1 MKEYKQY
8 FVGGQWQKSTDSDV
22 IDVVNPF
29 SEQVIASVNSCSAK
43 DISSA
48 VDAAHGAFK
57 TWSCT
62 SIETRV
68 LLLRKIAQV
77 LKEQQEDL
85 SNTISS
91 ELGMPLKM
99 TQRVQVGSPIATF
112 ELTANELEK
121 FQWEEQIGNSKITR
135 EPAGVVVAIT
145 PWNYPLHQIAAKVA
159 PAIAS
164 GCTVVLKP
172 SEVTPL
178 NAILLAKV
186 FELANAPAGIFNLV
200 FGRGPIVGEYLVTNP
215 KVDLIS
221 FTGSTRAG
229 KSIMALAAD
238 QIKRVKLELGG
249 KSASII
255 LPGADLVKATKSSV
269 NSCFLNSGQTC
280 SALTR
285 LLVQENDYKAVCEL
299 AINQAK
305 SFTLGDPM
313 SDSTRLGPLVSKV
326 QQERV
331 KNYIRKGIEEGATLL
346 AGGDTM
352 PEGITKGFFV
362 APTILGDV
370 KPEYIIA
377 QEEIFGPVLSIIK
390 YKDVD
395 HAIEIANST
404 LYGLAGAVWGANN
417 DEAMHVAKQIR
428 AGQVDI
434 NGGFFNML
442 APFGGFKQSG
452 FGRELGKFGIEEFLE
467 FKSFQ
472 MPA

>member
-1 MKEYKQY
+1 MKEYTQY

-22 IDVVNPF
+22 IDVVNPY

-43 DISSA
+43 DTTSA

-77 LKEQQEDL
+77 LKDQQEDL
-85 SNTISS
+85 SNIISS

-99 TQRVQVGSPIATF
+99 TQRVQVGSPIGTF

-164 GCTVVLKP
+164 GCTVILKP

-186 FELANAPAGIFNLV
+186 FELANAPAGILNLV
-200 FGRGPIVGEYLVTNP
+200 FGRGPIVGEYLVNNP

-285 LLVQENDYKAVCEL
+285 LLVQENDYEAVCEL

-331 KNYIRKGIEEGATLL
+331 KYYIRNGIEEGATLL

-352 PEGITKGFFV
+352 PEGTTKGFFV

-395 HAIEIANST
+395 QAIEIANST

>member
-362 APTILGDV
+362 TPTILGDV

>member
-99 TQRVQVGSPIATF
+99 TQRVQVGSPISTF

-362 APTILGDV
+362 TPTILGDV

-442 APFGGFKQSG
+442 APCGGFKQSG

>member
-99 TQRVQVGSPIATF
+99 TQRVQVGSPISTF

-305 SFTLGDPM
+305 SFKLGDPM

-362 APTILGDV
+362 TPTILGDV

-452 FGRELGKFGIEEFLE
+452 FGRELGKFGI
-467 FKSFQ
+467 
-472 MPA
+472 

>member
-68 LLLRKIAQV
+68 LLLRKIAHV

-99 TQRVQVGSPIATF
+99 TQRVQVGSPISTF

-362 APTILGDV
+362 TPTILGDV

>member
-1 MKEYKQY
+1 M
-8 FVGGQWQKSTDSDV
+8 
-22 IDVVNPF
+22 
-29 SEQVIASVNSCSAK
+29 
-43 DISSA
+43 
-48 VDAAHGAFK
+48 
-57 TWSCT
+57 
-62 SIETRV
+62 
-68 LLLRKIAQV
+68 
-77 LKEQQEDL
+77 
-85 SNTISS
+85 
-91 ELGMPLKM
+91 
-99 TQRVQVGSPIATF
+99 
-112 ELTANELEK
+112 
-121 FQWEEQIGNSKITR
+121 
-135 EPAGVVVAIT
+135 
-145 PWNYPLHQIAAKVA
+145 
-159 PAIAS
+159 
-164 GCTVVLKP
+164 
-172 SEVTPL
+172 
-178 NAILLAKV
+178 
-186 FELANAPAGIFNLV
+186 
-200 FGRGPIVGEYLVTNP
+200 
-215 KVDLIS
+215 
-221 FTGSTRAG
+221 
-229 KSIMALAAD
+229 
-238 QIKRVKLELGG
+238 
-249 KSASII
+249 
-255 LPGADLVKATKSSV
+255 VKATKSSV

-362 APTILGDV
+362 TPTILGDV

>member
-229 KSIMALAAD
+229 KSIMTLAAD

-362 APTILGDV
+362 TPTILGDV

>member
-99 TQRVQVGSPIATF
+99 TQRVQVGSPISTF

-362 APTILGDV
+362 TPTILGDV

>member
-1 MKEYKQY
+1 MQEYTQF
-8 FVGGQWQKSTDSDV
+8 FVDGQWQKSTGPEIIDV
-22 IDVVNPF
+22 INPY
-29 SEQVIASVNSCSAK
+29 SEQIIASVASCSSE
-43 DISSA
+43 DISRA
-48 VDAAHGAFK
+48 VEASHQAFL
-57 TWSCT
+57 TWSQ
-62 SIETRV
+62 SSVETRV
-68 LLLRKIAQV
+68 SLLRKIAQV
-77 LKEQQEDL
+77 LKEQQEEL
-85 SNTISS
+85 ANTIAS

-112 ELTANELEK
+112 ELTAQELEK
-121 FQWEEQIGNSKITR
+121 YLREEHIGNSIVTR

-164 GCTVVLKP
+164 GCTVILKP

-200 FGRGPIVGEYLVTNP
+200 FGRGPLVGEYLVTAP

-229 KSIMALAAD
+229 KSIMAQAAG

-285 LLVQENDYKAVCEL
+285 LLVHENDYEAICQLAV
-299 AINQAK
+299 NQAK

-313 SDSTRLGPLVSKV
+313 VESTRLGPLVSKV

-331 KNYIRKGIEEGATLL
+331 RSYIKKGIEQGASLL
-346 AGGDTM
+346 VGGATM
-352 PEGITKGFFV
+352 PEGISQGFFV
-362 APTILGDV
+362 SPTILGDV
-370 KPEYIIA
+370 KPEHTIA
-377 QEEIFGPVLSIIK
+377 QEEIFGPVLTIIK
-390 YKDVD
+390 YRDVD

-404 LYGLAGAVWGANN
+404 LYGLAGAVWGATP
-417 DEAMHVAKQIR
+417 DEALNVAKKIR

-452 FGRELGKFGIEEFLE
+452 FGRELGKFGIDEFLE
-467 FKSFQ
+467 LKSYQ

>member
-85 SNTISS
+85 SNIISS

-362 APTILGDV
+362 TPTILGDV

>member
-68 LLLRKIAQV
+68 LVLRKIAHV

-99 TQRVQVGSPIATF
+99 TQRVQVGSPISTF

-362 APTILGDV
+362 TPTILGDV

>member
-68 LLLRKIAQV
+68 LLLRKIAHV

-99 TQRVQVGSPIATF
+99 TQRVQVGSPISTF

-305 SFTLGDPM
+305 SFKLGDPM

-362 APTILGDV
+362 TPTILGDV

>member
-1 MKEYKQY
+1 M
-8 FVGGQWQKSTDSDV
+8 
-22 IDVVNPF
+22 
-29 SEQVIASVNSCSAK
+29 
-43 DISSA
+43 
-48 VDAAHGAFK
+48 
-57 TWSCT
+57 
-62 SIETRV
+62 
-68 LLLRKIAQV
+68 
-77 LKEQQEDL
+77 
-85 SNTISS
+85 
-91 ELGMPLKM
+91 
-99 TQRVQVGSPIATF
+99 
-112 ELTANELEK
+112 
-121 FQWEEQIGNSKITR
+121 
-135 EPAGVVVAIT
+135 
-145 PWNYPLHQIAAKVA
+145 
-159 PAIAS
+159 
-164 GCTVVLKP
+164 KP

-362 APTILGDV
+362 TPTILGDV

>member
-99 TQRVQVGSPIATF
+99 TQRVQVGSPISTF

-305 SFTLGDPM
+305 SFKLGDPM

-362 APTILGDV
+362 TPTILGDV

>member
-200 FGRGPIVGEYLVTNP
+200 FGRGLIVGEYLVTNP
-215 KVDLIS
+215 KVDLVS

-362 APTILGDV
+362 TPTILGDV

>member
-29 SEQVIASVNSCSAK
+29 SEQVIASINSCSAK

-145 PWNYPLHQIAAKVA
+145 PWNYPLHQIAAKIA

-215 KVDLIS
+215 KVDLVS

-238 QIKRVKLELGG
+238 QIKRVRLELGG

-285 LLVQENDYKAVCEL
+285 LLVQENDYEAVCEL

-326 QQERV
+326 QEERV

-395 HAIEIANST
+395 QAIEIANST

-417 DEAMHVAKQIR
+417 DEAMNVAKQIR

-467 FKSFQ
+467 LKSFQ

>member
-1 MKEYKQY
+1 MQQY
-8 FVGGQWQKSTDSDV
+8 TQFFVDGQWQKSTGSEIIDV
-22 IDVVNPF
+22 INPY
-29 SEQVIASVNSCSAK
+29 SEHIIASVTSCSSE
-43 DISSA
+43 DISLA
-48 VDAAHGAFK
+48 VETSHQAFL
-57 TWSCT
+57 TWSQ
-62 SIETRV
+62 SSVETRV
-68 LLLRKIAQV
+68 SLLRKIAQV
-77 LKEQQEDL
+77 LKEQQEEL
-85 SNTISS
+85 ANTIAS

-99 TQRVQVGSPIATF
+99 TQRVQVGAPIATF
-112 ELTANELEK
+112 ELTAQELEK
-121 FQWEEQIGNSKITR
+121 FLWEEHIGNSIITR
-135 EPAGVVVAIT
+135 EPTGVVVAIT

-164 GCTVVLKP
+164 GCTVILKP

-200 FGRGPIVGEYLVTNP
+200 FGRGPLVGEYLVTAP
-215 KVDLIS
+215 KVDMIS

-229 KSIMALAAD
+229 KSIMAQAAG

-285 LLVQENDYKAVCEL
+285 LLVHENDYEAICEL
-299 AINQAK
+299 AVNQAK

-313 SDSTRLGPLVSKV
+313 VESTRLGPLVSKV

-331 KNYIRKGIEEGATLL
+331 RSYIKQGIEQGASLL
-346 AGGDTM
+346 VGGEIM
-352 PEGITKGFFV
+352 PEGISQGFFV
-362 APTILGDV
+362 SPTILGDV
-370 KPEYIIA
+370 KPEYTIA
-377 QEEIFGPVLSIIK
+377 QEEIFGPVLAIIK
-390 YKDVD
+390 YRDVD

-404 LYGLAGAVWGANN
+404 LYGLAGAVWGANP
-417 DEAMHVAKQIR
+417 DEALNVAKKIR

-467 FKSFQ
+467 LKSYQ
-472 MPA
+472 MPT

>member
-22 IDVVNPF
+22 IDVVNPY
-29 SEQVIASVNSCSAK
+29 SEQVIASVNSSSAK

-145 PWNYPLHQIAAKVA
+145 PWNYPLHQIAAKIA

-200 FGRGPIVGEYLVTNP
+200 FGRGLIVGEYLVTNP
-215 KVDLIS
+215 KVDLVS

-238 QIKRVKLELGG
+238 QIKRVRLELGG

-285 LLVQENDYKAVCEL
+285 LLVQENDYEAVCEL

-326 QQERV
+326 QEERV

-395 HAIEIANST
+395 QAIEIANST

-417 DEAMHVAKQIR
+417 DEAMNVAKQIR

-467 FKSFQ
+467 LKSFQ

>member
-57 TWSCT
+57 NWSCT

-68 LLLRKIAQV
+68 LLLRKIAHV

-99 TQRVQVGSPIATF
+99 TQRVQVGSPISTF

-362 APTILGDV
+362 TPTILGDV

>member
-362 APTILGDV
+362 TPTILGDV

-395 HAIEIANST
+395 QAIEIANST